1 MKIATDSYEIIYTR
15 YSEAIDWMSGLGVK
29 LDSGRTAHYE
39 RVIRHWK
46 IAYQTASPDEVNE
59 VFVDF
64 VSSLFEVQDLINIY
78 CAFKDVPR
86 EQLSGIVKKL
96 KKAVN
101 GPIIASEETSKSTT
115 ARNYLF
121 EAVVAARLHQP
132 DKNMLTILNAIS
144 DTGVKFNNRKIW
156 VECKR
161 VTNIDKI
168 EANTRKASSQL
179 ERVLKK
185 QIGSG
190 HRGIVALDVSKIF
203 HSGDQI
209 LVKKNDAE
217 LVATIDA
224 LMNRF
229 ISTHSDLWESVY
241 ARRSR
246 KIIGTIIHFSFMCS
260 SEERNLLVHT
270 SQWAMNP
277 RRSISRTDG
286 QLQRDLV
293 AAIKPVQ

>member
-1 MKIATDSYEIIYTR
+1 MKIVTDSYEKIYTR
-15 YSEAIDWMSGLGVK
+15 YSDAIDWMRGLGVK

-39 RVIRHWK
+39 RVVRYWK
-46 IAYQTASPDEVNE
+46 TAYQTAPPNE
-59 VFVDF
+59 ANEAFVDF
-64 VSSLFEVQDLINIY
+64 VSSLFEVQDLIDIY
-78 CAFKDVPR
+78 YAFKDVPA
-86 EQLSGIVKKL
+86 EQLSGIVEKL

-132 DKNMLTILNAIS
+132 DKNMLTILNPIS

-161 VTNIDKI
+161 VTNTNKI
-168 EANTRKASSQL
+168 EANTRKASRQL

-185 QIGSG
+185 QIGAG
-190 HRGIVALDVSKIF
+190 HRGIVALDVSKTF

-209 LVKKNDAE
+209 LVEKNDAK
-217 LVATIDA
+217 LLSTIDH
-224 LMNRF
+224 LMNQF
-229 ISTHSDLWESVY
+229 ISRHSDLWQNVY
-241 ARRSR
+241 ARRNK
-246 KIIGTIIHFSFMCS
+246 KIIGTIIRFSFMCS

-277 RRSISRTDG
+277 RCSISNTDK

-293 AAIKPVQ
+293 AAIRPVQ

>member
-1 MKIATDSYEIIYTR
+1 MKIATDSYETIYTR
-15 YSEAIDWMSGLGVK
+15 YSEAINWMSGLGVK
-29 LDSGRTAHYE
+29 LDSGRTVHYE
-39 RVIRHWK
+39 RVIRYWK
-46 IAYQTASPDEVNE
+46 IAYKTTSPDEAKE

-64 VSSLFEVQDLINIY
+64 VSSLFEVQDLIKIY
-78 CAFKDVPR
+78 CAFKDVPI
-86 EQLSGIVKKL
+86 EQLSGIVEKL

-101 GPIIASEETSKSTT
+101 GPVIASEETSKSTT

-132 DKNMLTILNAIS
+132 DNNMLTILNAIS

-161 VTNIDKI
+161 VTNTDKI

-217 LVATIDA
+217 LLSAIDY
-224 LMNRF
+224 LMDQF
-229 ISTHSDLWESVY
+229 ISIHSGLWESVY
-241 ARRSR
+241 TRRSR
-246 KIIGTIIHFSFMCS
+246 KIIGTIIRFSFMCS

-277 RRSISRTDG
+277 RRSISHTDE
-286 QLQRDLV
+286 QLQRELV
-293 AAIKPVQ
+293 AAIRPVR